1 MYRYER
7 NFDSFYRKSNN
18 SETVSILSKW
28 VNTDLMD
35 DRRFLLK
42 HNDRE
47 IFLSPMRL
55 CSRKMWKSNVKNI
68 FSYNFPRWPVGVK
81 SYRVVLKLLRNHLRP
96 VNKTAPN

>member
-1 MYRYER
+1 MNVISALSTAIQQY
-7 NFDSFYRKSNN
+7 

-28 VNTDLMD
+28 VNTDLKD

-42 HNDRE
+42 CNDRE
-47 IFLSPMRL
+47 NFYHRCVCVQVKCENQM
-55 CSRKMWKSNVKNI
+55 KNI

-96 VNKTAPN
+96 INKTAPN

>member
-1 MYRYER
+1 MDDRRFLLKYNDRA
-7 NFDSFYRKSNN
+7 NFLSP
-18 SETVSILSKW
+18 ILSKW

-42 HNDRE
+42 YNDRE
-47 IFLSPMRL
+47 NFYHRL
-55 CSRKMWKSNVKNI
+55 CSGKMWKSNVENI

>member
-7 NFDSFYRKSNN
+7 NFGSFLPQSNN

-42 HNDRE
+42 YNDRE
-47 IFLSPMRL
+47 
-55 CSRKMWKSNVKNI
+55 KNI
-68 FSYNFPRWPVGVK
+68 TDASVFR
-81 SYRVVLKLLRNHLRP
+81 
-96 VNKTAPN
+96 

>member
-1 MYRYER
+1 
-7 NFDSFYRKSNN
+7 
-18 SETVSILSKW
+18 
-28 VNTDLMD
+28 MD

-42 HNDRE
+42 YNDRE
-47 IFLSPMRL
+47 NFITDASV
-55 CSRKMWKSNVKNI
+55 SGKMWKSNVKNI